1 MHRHAQKVM
10 PAVRKLFKSRLK
22 LMCCCFFKGL
32 CRLLIEA
39 MHVYSLMHAT
49 HTRTPNMYVQHAHIH
64 VIGVNMLERYLHIPA
79 CVCVCWVNP

>member
-1 MHRHAQKVM
+1 ML
-10 PAVRKLFKSRLK
+10 LFFR
-22 LMCCCFFKGL
+22 GL

-49 HTRTPNMYVQHAHIH
+49 HTRTPNMHVQHAHIH

-79 CVCVCWVNP
+79 RVCVCVGLIRDDDATCQDTHASHQQLLL